1 MSCGSGM
8 YRYMTDRGSGIF
20 YSGSRIRT
28 CFHPGSRIRIY
39 FHPGSASNKPKNWFL
54 SYQIYGPDCSSRIL
68 VLFFTHQRSMGQKC
82 TRSRI
87 QIRKNVKKIKI
98 KKRLLPGQGKTTTTC
113 PALPVLLLDVL
124 VENFF
129 ADLHLE

>member
-54 SYQIYGPDCSSRIL
+54 SYQIYEPDCSSYFLPIKDPWVKNAPDPGSRSARMLKKLKLKKDSYLGRAKRPPHVPHFQYFFLTFLLRISL
-68 VLFFTHQRSMGQKC
+68 
-82 TRSRI
+82 
-87 QIRKNVKKIKI
+87 QIFI
-98 KKRLLPGQGKTTTTC
+98 
-113 PALPVLLLDVL
+113 
-124 VENFF
+124 
-129 ADLHLE
+129 